1 MNQSQSQINSLL
13 IIVALLA
20 VVGGLTIVIVMSP
33 QSWELGPAAWLQGP
47 PPTLTPVPPSATPP
61 PTGTPTATVIT
72 PTPAA
77 SATATATTLAPTE
90 TPTVD
95 LSATAVL
102 TGTEA
107 AGSPVPATPGPVVT
121 SNNLPEDVFGLAVV
135 TLSPGAT
142 SGRLRDTPNGE
153 TILAAVPNDTNLQ
166 VLFGRIE
173 ADGNMW
179 VQVRLEDGTEG
190 WMAEFLLRYTVRRP

>member
-13 IIVALLA
+13 IIVALMA
-20 VVGGLTIVIVMSP
+20 VVGGLTIVIIMSP

-47 PPTLTPVPPSATPP
+47 PPTLTPVPPSATPA

-77 SATATATTLAPTE
+77 SATATATTLAPSE

-95 LSATAVL
+95 LSATAIL

-107 AGSPVPATPGPVVT
+107 GAVPPTPGPVIT
-121 SNNLPEDVFGLAVV
+121 SNTLPEDVFGLAVV
-135 TLSPGAT
+135 SLSPGAT
-142 SGRLRDTPNGE
+142 SGRLRDAPNGE
-153 TILAAVPNDTNLQ
+153 TILAAVPNGTNVQ

-179 VQVRLEDGTEG
+179 VQVRLESGTEG